1 MPIRKKIVDTS
12 TSISKAGRADLYA
25 RSHSQKKQK
34 HISSVSDSKGASE
47 IDAIAIITKYNL
59 KGFEFGNWMS
69 NDDRYD
75 NLVATESS
83 LVRLAW
89 IFNSQNIG
97 FNQMIGIAFGAR
109 GVGRAL
115 AHYEPQFNMINLTK
129 EKGAG
134 CLAHEY
140 GHAIDYNFGRY
151 IDQHKTYSSLSGGIA
166 SGRKPLIDNV
176 GSSLRA
182 LVNEIVDYPFTL
194 ERVNWEGYWAER
206 TEVFARMFEEYV
218 AYRISTT
225 SSRNTYLARSFESY
239 QKNSKYLTVAEFK
252 PLIPKFNA
260 LVKLMGTILN
270 SKGKVPMPLVPYP
283 IPKAAANTKEKST
296 KDTKNLAAA
305 KDVSTT
311 ATIVISGSRSLAAE
325 AVFCFENFSSH
336 KNEKRGT
343 ASTLFLNYPTEG
355 KAREEFNKGIKYLI
369 SRYPNYK
376 VDKVKHTGK
385 LEVFYVTNPTN
396 NGRISIYQDLPN
408 GKTSKSVPTAVQGKL
423 FARKAKK

>member
-1 MPIRKKIVDTS
+1 MQKTRKKIVDTS
-12 TSISKAGRADLYA
+12 TSISNAGRADLYA

-83 LVRLAW
+83 LVRLGW

-109 GVGRAL
+109 GYGRAL

-151 IDQHKTYSSLSGGIA
+151 IDQHTKYSSLSGGVMP
-166 SGRKPLIDNV
+166 GQKPLIDNV
-176 GSSLRA
+176 GSTLRA

-194 ERVNWEGYWAER
+194 ERVKWEGYWAER

-239 QKNSKYLTVAEFK
+239 QKNSKYLTATEFK

-283 IPKAAANTKEKST
+283 LPKAAAKTKST
-296 KDTKNLAAA
+296 PTAATKT
-305 KDVSTT
+305 KSTPT
-311 ATIVISGSRSLAAE
+311 ATQGTLFSRS
-325 AVFCFENFSSH
+325 
-336 KNEKRGT
+336 
-343 ASTLFLNYPTEG
+343 
-355 KAREEFNKGIKYLI
+355 
-369 SRYPNYK
+369 
-376 VDKVKHTGK
+376 
-385 LEVFYVTNPTN
+385 
-396 NGRISIYQDLPN
+396 
-408 GKTSKSVPTAVQGKL
+408 SKSKNC
-423 FARKAKK
+423 RAKK

>member
-1 MPIRKKIVDTS
+1 MSIRKKIVDTS

-34 HISSVSDSKGASE
+34 HTSTVSNPKSTGE
-47 IDAIAIITKYNL
+47 IDVVDIMTRYNL

-83 LVRLAW
+83 LVRLGW

-239 QKNSKYLTVAEFK
+239 QKSSKYLTAAEFK

-283 IPKAAANTKEKST
+283 LPKAAANTKEKPK
-296 KDTKNLAAA
+296 KDIKNKVA
-305 KDVSTT
+305 T
-311 ATIVISGSRSLAAE
+311 ADSLPPTIILISGSRRLTADAF
-325 AVFCFENFSSH
+325 FCFENFSSH

-343 ASTLFLNYPTEG
+343 ASTLFLNYSTEG
-355 KAREEFNKGIKYLI
+355 KARGYSF
-369 SRYPNYK
+369 
-376 VDKVKHTGK
+376 
-385 LEVFYVTNPTN
+385 
-396 NGRISIYQDLPN
+396 
-408 GKTSKSVPTAVQGKL
+408 
-423 FARKAKK
+423 